1 MERHQVTAAF
11 PTPCNSLCVRT
22 WELRHGDDKVNKWS
36 IPSKRRWW
44 KRAQKTVQW
53 KQYQY
58 NDIQGDWWNGTQH
71 QRHEKE
77 PKRSRNIQWC
87 FKKDSVMLHQL
98 RPVMGCAV
106 CDPEWKNAQ
115 IQHIMARKETLLYF
129 CHISNNLK
137 IRLRQYVCLKLY
149 SPSGLFWV
157 FHGNTVVHFWQMTA
171 DHQ

>member
-36 IPSKRRWW
+36 IPSKRRRW

-87 FKKDSVMLHQL
+87 FKKRFSDVTPAKASNGMCSLWSWVEKCTNTAHHGQERDTALLLPHQ
-98 RPVMGCAV
+98 
-106 CDPEWKNAQ
+106 Q
-115 IQHIMARKETLLYF
+115 
-129 CHISNNLK
+129 
-137 IRLRQYVCLKLY
+137 
-149 SPSGLFWV
+149 
-157 FHGNTVVHFWQMTA
+157 
-171 DHQ
+171 